1 MPGIVVDKEKI
12 AAFCREW
19 KIRELSVFGSVL
31 RSDFRPDSDI
41 DILISFAEE
50 DQWTI
55 ADWIE
60 MLDDLRQIF
69 GREVDLV
76 EKEMLRNPYRRYEIL
91 RTREVLYA
99 S

>member
-99 S
+99 A